1 MLDNVKY
8 SDYIL
13 ESFIRGHK
21 LLGDQEMMT
30 INIDDNLHDAAR
42 IAARVL
48 GLSIKDFV
56 TDAIKAKIESEKP
69 HVLAA
74 IEEKMTV
81 PENGAVAEAK

>member
-13 ESFIRGHK
+13 ESFIRDHK

-56 TDAIKAKIESEKP
+56 TDAMSQS
-69 HVLAA
+69 HH
-74 IEEKMTV
+74 
-81 PENGAVAEAK
+81 